1 MLDAAFARH
10 VGLDARDRGLATELT
25 YGVLRTAPFLER
37 KLAPF
42 AKRGIDKLDPTVRV
56 HLLVAAYQLL
66 FLDRVPAF
74 AAVSE
79 AVDLVRDARGPKLGA
94 FANAVLRRLA
104 EQAKLDRTPL
114 DKAMR
119 ESAAPWLF
127 DALSRALGEE
137 GAEAFLLAG
146 PIPPPIGLRL
156 RAGEDRDAWMRR
168 WREALPSASFEPG
181 NVSPRTVLLRGGGD
195 PRKLEGYEQGVFVV
209 QEEGSVAVATSL
221 GAQPGE
227 VVLDACA
234 GRGNKTSLLAE
245 AVGRTG
251 AVDAAD
257 LHEPKLERLRKELGR
272 LGLAVRA
279 THPTDWTV
287 GPGNVPEGYDRVLV
301 DAPCSGIGT
310 LRRRPDLATRRQ
322 SLDLVA
328 IADMQRRILA
338 NAASRVRKGGIV
350 VYAVCNVLREEAED
364 VVEKVLASRP
374 DLLPTPI
381 PDPGLRE
388 LARGGSTLRLLP
400 HQHGT
405 DGYFIASFVRR

>member
-1 MLDAAFARH
+1 
-10 VGLDARDRGLATELT
+10 
-25 YGVLRTAPFLER
+25 
-37 KLAPF
+37 
-42 AKRGIDKLDPTVRV
+42 
-56 HLLVAAYQLL
+56 
-66 FLDRVPAF
+66 
-74 AAVSE
+74 
-79 AVDLVRDARGPKLGA
+79 
-94 FANAVLRRLA
+94 
-104 EQAKLDRTPL
+104 
-114 DKAMR
+114 
-119 ESAAPWLF
+119 
-127 DALSRALGEE
+127 
-137 GAEAFLLAG
+137 
-146 PIPPPIGLRL
+146 
-156 RAGEDRDAWMRR
+156 
-168 WREALPSASFEPG
+168 
-181 NVSPRTVLLRGGGD
+181 GGD

-322 SLDLVA
+322 TVDL
-328 IADMQRRILA
+328 
-338 NAASRVRKGGIV
+338 
-350 VYAVCNVLREEAED
+350 
-364 VVEKVLASRP
+364 
-374 DLLPTPI
+374 
-381 PDPGLRE
+381 
-388 LARGGSTLRLLP
+388 
-400 HQHGT
+400 
-405 DGYFIASFVRR
+405 